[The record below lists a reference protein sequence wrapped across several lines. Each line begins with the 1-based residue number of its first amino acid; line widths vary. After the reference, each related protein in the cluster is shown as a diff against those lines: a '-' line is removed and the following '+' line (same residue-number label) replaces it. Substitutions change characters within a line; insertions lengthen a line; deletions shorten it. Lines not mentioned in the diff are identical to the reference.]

1 VVSVSDDIIRSG
13 ETRTGYDPAT
23 QPIRPE
29 ASLGQLFG
37 EMTSDMS
44 RLFRDEVELA
54 KVETREE
61 LAKAKQAGVM
71 FGGAGLAGWMA
82 VVFLSFAAAW
92 LLDQAMNRAL
102 AFLIVAVVWAIA
114 AFVLISIGKKRAAAL
129 SDPIPQTKQ
138 TIKEDVQWA
147 KAQKS

>member
-1 VVSVSDDIIRSG
+1 MSDDIRA
-13 ETRTGYDPAT
+13 GYDPAT

-37 EMTSDMS
+37 EMTADLS

-61 LAKAKQAGVM
+61 LGRAKQAGVM
-71 FGGAGLAGWMA
+71 FGGAGVSAWLA
-82 VVFLSFAAAW
+82 VVFLSFALAW

-102 AFLIVAVVWAIA
+102 AFLIVAVVWGIA
-114 AFVLISIGKKRAAAL
+114 GAVMFSIAKKRAQQMGE
-129 SDPIPQTKQ
+129 PVPQTKQ
-138 TIKEDVQWA
+138 TLKEDVQWA
-147 KAQKS
+147 RAQKR